1 MIGNGGYRTF
11 YPTGGKMDYAVQEI
25 RKYSETAA
33 RRSKMGLQGDGAAP
47 DSFAAKLKEA
57 DEFMASGESCGATD
71 SVAIILRQM
80 DKAQP
85 GKPVSKTV
93 FHNGVCVVVE
103 KDYLRGNSITIG
115 GSSNPNWIHV
125 DTSVGTVHIDLND
138 IDSLMKCL
146 DMFSP
151 EDINLILRKI
161 TEVRQC
167 KDALQEIDEMR
178 STQVEGAKEKEEEEE

>member
-33 RRSKMGLQGDGAAP
+33 RRSKMGLQGDGASP
-47 DSFAAKLKEA
+47 DSFAAKLKAA

-85 GKPVSKTV
+85 GKQ
-93 FHNGVCVVVE
+93 
-103 KDYLRGNSITIG
+103 IG
-115 GSSNPNWIHV
+115 RAHV
-125 DTSVGTVHIDLND
+125 
-138 IDSLMKCL
+138 
-146 DMFSP
+146 
-151 EDINLILRKI
+151 
-161 TEVRQC
+161 
-167 KDALQEIDEMR
+167 
-178 STQVEGAKEKEEEEE
+178 